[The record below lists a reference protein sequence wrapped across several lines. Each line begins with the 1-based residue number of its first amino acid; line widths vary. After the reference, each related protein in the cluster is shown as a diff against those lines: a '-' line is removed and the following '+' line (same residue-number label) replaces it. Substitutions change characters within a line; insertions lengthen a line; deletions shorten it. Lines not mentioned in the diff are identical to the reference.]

1 MYTEGEPNNRSF
13 DKYIFSRR
21 AILIELEAGT
31 ASIKMKAAKHTVSQ
45 ELMQGIKSGA
55 KTKYTARS

>member
-1 MYTEGEPNNRSF
+1 MYTEGEPNNRSY

-45 ELMQGIKSGA
+45 EIMQGIQPGVNA
-55 KTKYTARS
+55 RYTARS